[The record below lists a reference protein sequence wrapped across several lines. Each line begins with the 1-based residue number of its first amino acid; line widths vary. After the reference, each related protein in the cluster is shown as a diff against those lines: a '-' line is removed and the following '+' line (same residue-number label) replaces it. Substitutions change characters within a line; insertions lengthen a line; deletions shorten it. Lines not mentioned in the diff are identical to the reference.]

1 MNKITYLNELE
12 TALDAL
18 PRHLRDQKMY
28 EYERYFYEQEL
39 NGVDEEEILKK
50 LKDPQDVAM
59 KQKLEVLLIMLN
71 LNQHLKIFQ
80 ELLSLH

>member
-39 NGVDEEEILKK
+39 NGVDEGGNFK
-50 LKDPQDVAM
+50 
-59 KQKLEVLLIMLN
+59 EV
-71 LNQHLKIFQ
+71 KRPTRCC
-80 ELLSLH
+80 S

>member
-28 EYERYFYEQEL
+28 EYERYFMSKNL
-39 NGVDEEEILKK
+39 MAL
-50 LKDPQDVAM
+50 M
-59 KQKLEVLLIMLN
+59 KRK
-71 LNQHLKIFQ
+71 F
-80 ELLSLH
+80 

>member
-39 NGVDEEEILKK
+39 NGVDEGEILKK
-50 LKDPQDVAM
+50 LKDPQD
-59 KQKLEVLLIMLN
+59 
-71 LNQHLKIFQ
+71 
-80 ELLSLH
+80 

>member
-28 EYERYFYEQEL
+28 EYERYFYW
-39 NGVDEEEILKK
+39 
-50 LKDPQDVAM
+50 ART
-59 KQKLEVLLIMLN
+59 
-71 LNQHLKIFQ
+71 
-80 ELLSLH
+80 